1 MKQQSET
8 KWHLLFPLK
17 TMIAMAVILLA
28 ISMTFAFRSRTQIAG
43 NTKSDNAI
51 NTDSVESVKA
61 FMQVYKV
68 LMSPACM
75 NCHPAGDAPLQG
87 LDGHPH
93 TMNVKRGKDGTGLYA
108 VKCSNCHQPQNTPGL
123 HTPPGSPDW
132 QLPPENMK
140 MIFQGRTPH
149 QLALQLMNYS
159 QNGHKNKEQ
168 LIAHAR
174 TALVKKGWDLG
185 EGRIQPPMSYS
196 AFVSV
201 WDEWIN
207 KGGYAP
213 GK

>member
-1 MKQQSET
+1 MKQQEEIT
-8 KWHLLFPLK
+8 CHLHFPLN
-17 TMIAMAVILLA
+17 TMTVMAIVFFIL
-28 ISMTFAFRSRTQIAG
+28 SMTFAFRTRDDIMGNRSRDKG
-43 NTKSDNAI
+43 I
-51 NTDSVESVKA
+51 NKDSVESVRA
-61 FMQVYKV
+61 FMEVYKV

-93 TMNVKRGKDGTGLYA
+93 TMNVQRGKDGAGLYA

-132 QLPPENMK
+132 RLPPENMK
-140 MIFQGRTPH
+140 MIFQGRTPR
-149 QLALQLMNYS
+149 QLALQLMDYN

-174 TALVKKGWDLG
+174 TTLVKKGWDLG
-185 EGRIQPPMSYS
+185 EGRIQPPMSYP

-201 WDEWIN
+201 WDRWIK

-213 GK
+213 GE

>member
-1 MKQQSET
+1 
-8 KWHLLFPLK
+8 
-17 TMIAMAVILLA
+17 MIVMAVVLLA
-28 ISMTFAFRSRTQIAG
+28 ISMTFAFRNRTNIMS
-43 NTKSDNAI
+43 NTRGDNDI
-51 NTDSVESVKA
+51 NKDSVESVRA

-68 LMSPACM
+68 LMSPGCM

-87 LDGHPH
+87 LGGQPH
-93 TMNVKRGKDGTGLYA
+93 NMNVKRGRDGTGLYA
-108 VKCSNCHQPQNTPGL
+108 AKCSNCHQPQNTPGL

-132 QLPPENMK
+132 KLPPENMK
-140 MIFQGRTPH
+140 MIFQGRSPR
-149 QLALQLMNYS
+149 QLALQLMNYN

-174 TALVKKGWDLG
+174 TTLVKKGWDLG

-201 WDEWIN
+201 WDEWIK

-213 GK
+213 GQ

>member
-1 MKQQSET
+1 MKQHSAT
-8 KWHLLFPLK
+8 KFQRVFPLK
-17 TMIAMAVILLA
+17 TMIVMAVVLFA
-28 ISMTFAFRSRTQIAG
+28 ISISSAFVDRNNITGSTSIDSAV
-43 NTKSDNAI
+43 NK
-51 NTDSVESVKA
+51 DSVESVKA
-61 FMQVYKV
+61 FMQVYNV

-75 NCHPAGDAPLQG
+75 NCHPAGNAPLQG
-87 LDGHPH
+87 LDGQPH
-93 TMNVKRGKDGTGLYA
+93 TMNVKRGKDGKGLYA
-108 VKCSNCHQPQNTPGL
+108 AKCSNCHQPQNTPGE

-149 QLALQLMNYS
+149 QLALQLMNYE

-185 EGRIQPPMSYS
+185 EGRIQPPMSYN

-201 WDEWIN
+201 WDTWIN

-213 GK
+213 